1 MTVSL
6 RSKAG
11 CLITLLILLSTGVG
25 FTLGIMVAKGIQ
37 KKKEDPAFWKQISM
51 KKLDELNPDEAQ
63 RKRFEVHTDQAVKE
77 LSDLRQEGIRR
88 VWEVLDRALDGIE
101 ADLKPEQKE
110 TFEKIRP
117 KPPESLAK

>member
-25 FTLGIMVAKGIQ
+25 FTLGILVAKGMQ
-37 KKKEDPAFWKQISM
+37 KKKEDPAFWKQAAM

-63 RKRFEVHTDQAVKE
+63 RKRFETHTDQAVAE
-77 LSDLRQEGIRR
+77 LTGLRQEGIRR

-101 ADLKPEQKE
+101 AELEPEQKE

-117 KPPESLAK
+117 KAPAP

>member
-1 MTVSL
+1 MTFSL

-25 FTLGIMVAKGIQ
+25 FTLGLLVAKGIQ
-37 KKKEDPAFWKQISM
+37 KKKEDPAFWKQAAM
-51 KKLDELNPDEAQ
+51 KKLEELNPDEAQ
-63 RKRFEVHTDQAVKE
+63 RKRFETHTDQAVTE
-77 LSDLRQEGIRR
+77 LTGLRQEGIRR

-117 KPPESLAK
+117 KPPESQAK

>member
-11 CLITLLILLSTGVG
+11 CLITLLIVLSTGVG
-25 FTLGIMVAKGIQ
+25 FTLGILVAKGIQ
-37 KKKEDPAFWKQISM
+37 KKKEDPAFWKQAAM
-51 KKLDELNPDEAQ
+51 KKLDELNPDDAQ
-63 RKRFEVHTDQAVKE
+63 RKRFETHTDQAVTE
-77 LSDLRQEGIRR
+77 LSSLRQEGIRR

-101 ADLKPEQKE
+101 ADLKPEQKQ

-117 KPPESLAK
+117 KPPESLVR

>member
-11 CLITLLILLSTGVG
+11 CVITLLILLSTGVG
-25 FTLGIMVAKGIQ
+25 FTLGILVAKGIQ
-37 KKKEDPAFWKQISM
+37 KKKEDPTFWKQAAM
-51 KKLDELNPDEAQ
+51 KKLDELNPNEAQ
-63 RKRFEVHTDQAVKE
+63 RKRFEYHTEQAVTE

-88 VWEVLDRALDGIE
+88 VWEVLDRALDDIE
-101 ADLKPEQKE
+101 ADLQPEQKE

-117 KPPESLAK
+117 KPPESISK